1 MNWFTLDELIHLYN
15 KSSRNDVQN
24 LNVIQVF
31 FKSQM
36 SNMTFN
42 MYVRATYHIIAINF
56 SSKHCFVQ
64 LGQCE
69 QRIKCN
75 ELIQGRSHLRL

>member
-15 KSSRNDVQN
+15 KSDVQN
-24 LNVIQVF
+24 LSVIQVF

-36 SNMTFN
+36 SKMTFN
-42 MYVRATYHIIAINF
+42 MYVWATYHIIAINF

-75 ELIQGRSHLRL
+75 ELIQGHSHLCL